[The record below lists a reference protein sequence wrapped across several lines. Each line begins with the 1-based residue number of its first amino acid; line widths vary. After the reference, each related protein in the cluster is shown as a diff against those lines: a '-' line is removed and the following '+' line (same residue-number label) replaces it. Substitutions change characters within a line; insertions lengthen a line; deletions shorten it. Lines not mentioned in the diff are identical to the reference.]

1 MARKESIINIEV
13 DITPVEDATKD
24 AAQMIEALKKSLQ
37 STQGQISQTFKD
49 TAIKSFTVDTA
60 KWVKEMEDGLLC
72 LRLSFGKLKA
82 AIERALAP
90 MAAAV
95 LPVLNRAILAATGF
109 VNQAGLVLGAL
120 FEGTAGTDAV
130 AQSADTAAKAENSL
144 AKAAVSAGKAVKRSL
159 AGFDEIERL
168 EGFGSGGS
176 AAVEQSDTQVHTLS
190 PQLQAITQKIL
201 ELLEPLRSID
211 LTPAKQ
217 ALEKVGAA
225 FAALG
230 SVTGDGLEWLWYQV
244 LVPFVKWITEKLAP
258 VFLET
263 LAAAIQAVTAVL
275 KPLMEGFQL
284 LWPVLEPI
292 VSYIGQGVI
301 TVLQSLTKAFE
312 MLAQVF
318 ADKGVVMQGI
328 FANIGQVIRAV
339 WSVIGPVLEQ
349 MRQSFSD
356 TFGKIG
362 QSVGDTVGY
371 ILDALYSV
379 THFLAGMFT
388 GDWQQA
394 WNGVGSTVK
403 NCINSIIGFLN
414 TMISAVTGALN
425 GVIRAV
431 NTLRFTVPD
440 WVPGIGGEVLGFQLS
455 TVAAP
460 QIPYL
465 AKGAVLPANR
475 PFLAVV
481 GDQKHGTNVEAP
493 LETIQQAVAAV
504 MQEQMDGMMAGF
516 EAVVQAIRDKDS
528 NVVLDG
534 AVIARSV
541 NGYNRKMQIAR
552 GGL

>member
-1 MARKESIINIEV
+1 MAKKESIINIEV

-24 AAQMIEALKKSLQ
+24 AAEMIEALKKSLQ
-37 STQGQISQTFKD
+37 STQGQISETFKD
-49 TAIKSFTVDTA
+49 TAIKSFTADTA

-82 AIERALAP
+82 AIEQALAP
-90 MAAAV
+90 MAAVV
-95 LPVLNRAILAATGF
+95 LPVLNRAVLAAAGF

-120 FEGTAGTDAV
+120 FDGAAGTEAV
-130 AQSADTAAKAENSL
+130 AQSADRAAKAENTL

-176 AAVEQSDTQVHTLS
+176 ITVQPAETQARILS

-201 ELLEPLRSID
+201 ELLEPLRSIE
-211 LTPAKQ
+211 LTPVKQ

-225 FAALG
+225 FASLG
-230 SVTGDGLEWLWYQV
+230 SVAGDTLQWLWYQV
-244 LVPFVKWITEKLAP
+244 LTPLIKWITEKLAP

-275 KPLMEGFQL
+275 KPLIEGFKL

-292 VSYIGQGVI
+292 VSFIGQSVI

-312 MLAQVF
+312 TLAQVF
-318 ADKGVVMQGI
+318 TDKSVIIQGV
-328 FANIGQVIRAV
+328 FANIGLAIQAV

-349 MRQSFSD
+349 MRQGFSEV
-356 TFGKIG
+356 FGKIG
-362 QSVGDTVGY
+362 QNVGDTVGY
-371 ILDALYSV
+371 ILDALYSMS
-379 THFLAGMFT
+379 HFLSGVLA

-394 WNGVGSTVK
+394 WNGMGSTVK
-403 NCINSIIGFLN
+403 YCVNTVIGFLN
-414 TMISAVTGALN
+414 GMLSAVTGALN
-425 GVIRAV
+425 SVVRAV
-431 NTLRFTVPD
+431 NTLRFAVPD

-455 TVAAP
+455 PVATP

-465 AKGAVLPANR
+465 AKGAVLPANK

-541 NGYNRKMQIAR
+541 NGYNRKMRIAR